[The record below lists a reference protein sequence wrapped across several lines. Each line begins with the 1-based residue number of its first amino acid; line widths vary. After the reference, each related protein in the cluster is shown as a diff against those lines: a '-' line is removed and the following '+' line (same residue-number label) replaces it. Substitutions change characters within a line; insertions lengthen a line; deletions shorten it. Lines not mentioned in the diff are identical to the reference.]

1 MEKPGFYAIL
11 PSPVRYD
18 RRLRASEK
26 VFFAEITA
34 LSDQCGYCY
43 AGNGYFSELYDTSDR
58 SVQRWVKHLQEL
70 GYVAVTNVRDGAAMQ
85 RRISPLPD
93 APHEETPE
101 TEADK
106 NVGERHPVSAGDKN
120 VAPTPTKMSPTPR
133 QKCHPEQYKN
143 NNTRENNTR
152 AGARARET
160 TAEILQQAFPEDAR
174 LTAALLSFAESRA
187 AGKHPLT
194 ANAAK
199 LACSKLIQLADEAGV
214 RDRSGYMAAVLEQ
227 SILRGWEGLFAL
239 KDDFTD
245 RAPAVQPVNGQDR
258 PREISP
264 DDDITDFL

>member
-18 RRLRASEK
+18 RRLSASEK

-58 SVQRWVKHLQEL
+58 TVQRWVKHLQEL

-85 RRISPLPD
+85 RRISPLSD
-93 APHEETPE
+93 AAHEEAPE
-101 TEADK
+101 TEA
-106 NVGERHPVSAGDKN
+106 DKN

-133 QKCHPEQYKN
+133 QKCRLEQYKN

-152 AGARARET
+152 ARARASVSDIFRD
-160 TAEILQQAFPEDAR
+160 AFPGNKR
-174 LTAALLSFAESRA
+174 LTEALLAFEESRA

-194 ANAAK
+194 VNAAS
-199 LACSKLIQLADEAGV
+199 LACNKLNQLADEAGV
-214 RDRSGYMAAVLEQ
+214 RDRYGYMAAVLEQ

-239 KDDFTD
+239 KDDFVDAVPTQ
-245 RAPAVQPVNGQDR
+245 RPASTEDR
-258 PREISP
+258 PREIGP
-264 DDDITDFL
+264 DTDILDFL

>member
-18 RRLRASEK
+18 RRLSASEK
-26 VFFAEITA
+26 VFYAEITA

-58 SVQRWVKHLQEL
+58 TVQRWVKHLQEL

-133 QKCHPEQYKN
+133 QKCRLEQYKN
-143 NNTRENNTR
+143 NNTSNNNTTR
-152 AGARARET
+152 ACTRGFDRFWAAYPRKVGKGA
-160 TAEILQQAFPEDAR
+160 AERSFERIRPD
-174 LTAALLSFAESRA
+174 AALLDGMLRA
-187 AGKHPLT
+187 IETQRQSDTWQRGYIPNPATWL
-194 ANAAK
+194 N
-199 LACSKLIQLADEAGV
+199 QRRWEDEPDGV
-214 RDRSGYMAAVLEQ
+214 
-227 SILRGWEGLFAL
+227 
-239 KDDFTD
+239 T
-245 RAPAVQPVNGQDR
+245 APAVQPVNGQDR

>member
-18 RRLRASEK
+18 RRLSASEK

-58 SVQRWVKHLQEL
+58 TVQRWVKHLQEL

-85 RRISPLPD
+85 RRISPLSD
-93 APHEETPE
+93 AGHEEAPE

-133 QKCHPEQYKN
+133 QKCRIEQYKN
-143 NNTRENNTR
+143 NNTSNNNTTR
-152 AGARARET
+152 ACTRGFDRFWAAYPRKVGKGA
-160 TAEILQQAFPEDAR
+160 AERSFERIRPD
-174 LTAALLSFAESRA
+174 AALLDRMLRA
-187 AGKHPLT
+187 
-194 ANAAK
+194 
-199 LACSKLIQLADEAGV
+199 IEVQ
-214 RDRSGYMAAVLEQ
+214 RQ
-227 SILRGWEGLFAL
+227 SDTWLRGYIPNPATWLNQRRWEDEPDGVAVP
-239 KDDFTD
+239 TQ
-245 RAPAVQPVNGQDR
+245 RPANTEDR
-258 PREISP
+258 PREIGP
-264 DDDITDFL
+264 DTDITDFL

>member
-18 RRLRASEK
+18 RRLSASEK

-58 SVQRWVKHLQEL
+58 TVQRWVKHLQEL

-93 APHEETPE
+93 APHEGAPE

-133 QKCHPEQYKN
+133 QKCRLEQYKN

-152 AGARARET
+152 AGARASVSDIFRN
-160 TAEILQQAFPEDAR
+160 AFPGNER
-174 LTAALLSFAESRA
+174 LTEALLAVEGSRA
-187 AGKHPLT
+187 
-194 ANAAK
+194 
-199 LACSKLIQLADEAGV
+199 
-214 RDRSGYMAAVLEQ
+214 
-227 SILRGWEGLFAL
+227 SIR
-239 KDDFTD
+239 
-245 RAPAVQPVNGQDR
+245 
-258 PREISP
+258 
-264 DDDITDFL
+264 

>member
-1 MEKPGFYAIL
+1 MDNPGFFAIL
-11 PSPVRYD
+11 PASVRYD
-18 RRLRASEK
+18 RRLKPAEK
-26 VFFAEITA
+26 IFYAEITSLA
-34 LSDQCGYCY
+34 DKTGYCY
-43 AGNGYFSELYDTSDR
+43 ASNAYFCPLYDTTER
-58 SVQRWVKHLQEL
+58 TVQRWVKHLQEL

-133 QKCHPEQYKN
+133 QKCRLEQYKN

-152 AGARARET
+152 AGARASVRDVLRES
-160 TAEILQQAFPEDAR
+160 FPWNER
-174 LTAALLSFAESRA
+174 LTEALLAFEESRA

-194 ANAAK
+194 VNAAK
-199 LACSKLIQLADEAGV
+199 LACNKLNQLADEAGV

-239 KDDFTD
+239 KDDFVDTVPTQ
-245 RAPAVQPVNGQDR
+245 RPASTEDR
-258 PREISP
+258 PREIGP
-264 DDDITDFL
+264 DTDILDFL